1 MDYFAVIDTETNWNN
16 EVMSIGVVIAEK
28 DTFKKVDDLYFI
40 VDPEYKIGGMFS
52 MVLPVKGRAPKDIL
66 LTRKI
71 VMEKFKEAFEK
82 YVNEGYDVIC
92 LTGSSKTSGTY
103 QSATMAKN
111 DVDGNI
117 DR

>member
-66 LTRKI
+66 LTRKR
-71 VMEKFKEAFEK
+71 VMEKF
-82 YVNEGYDVIC
+82 
-92 LTGSSKTSGTY
+92 
-103 QSATMAKN
+103 
-111 DVDGNI
+111 
-117 DR
+117 